1 MERPGS
7 KTSPV
12 ITERLMEALK
22 EFSSRVSELELISI
36 TSREGFPILGYSP
49 SGQQLQDEELAV
61 VSSRV
66 DTLGKSVRS
75 EIQRGGLDAAFVE
88 TETGFFIV
96 AKAGGRGL
104 LTAIFRSGANRDY
117 VLPAVKELASRVGR
131 LLEGQEVRWRELV
144 RAAVRFTYIPSAL
157 LNKFTQ
163 KVHETLMPAVAG
175 RIIYETGA
183 EFARDIASLLM
194 DEINPKYPLDHD
206 EFTSFVSAVI
216 DIVTNGTTGVQMLAR
231 TPKDFLTTIK
241 GCVFCPEIG
250 QEVQCK
256 FVEGIIDGLY
266 FQSTGKNIKVKE
278 VNPRQIREA
287 DCELIFVPR

>member
-1 MERPGS
+1 MEQSGS
-7 KTSPV
+7 KTSSV

-22 EFSSRVSELELISI
+22 EFSSRVSHIDVVSI

-49 SGQQLQDEELAV
+49 SGQLQDDELAV

-88 TETGFFIV
+88 TAEGFFIV
-96 AKAGGRGL
+96 AKAGQRGL
-104 LTAIFRSGANRDY
+104 LTVIFRTGANRDY

-183 EFARDIASLLM
+183 EFSRDIAFLLK

-206 EFTSFVSAVI
+206 EFTNFVSAVI
-216 DIVTNGTTGVQMLAR
+216 DIVTNGTTDIKMLAR
-231 TPKDFLTTIK
+231 TPKEFLTTVK

-256 FVEGIIDGLY
+256 FMEGIIDGLY
-266 FQSTGKNIKVKE
+266 LAATGKNFKVKE
-278 VNPRQIREA
+278 TITRQKKEA